1 MTMSMPIQRQSES
14 YHAFTDGPRFAR
26 DRVQRDLP
34 PGLAGLVSGG
44 PRISAGLNNPRGIR
58 HHADA
63 YEAPG
68 LFDKHGPYGSGVDS
82 YGHEAEPDFDPR
94 QYGDD
99 SPHGPE
105 PHVDEHGH
113 PLDVDEGSY
122 VEDLSGHGHPD
133 VAGFG
138 FGGYD
143 DYDPHS
149 VENLPPDYD
158 DQFGPHMASFTQARH
173 HEADGP
179 APALFTPML
188 FQPGERLDARSELL
202 GGEKAFVNDEPLGE
216 LAEGQHWVTGAAV
229 QPQVVPGWV
238 GHGYVPGHRVG
249 LPWRD
254 TVIPGTVTHLD
265 GQQVGIRWDD
275 GQHTTEEPADLRPL

>member
-1 MTMSMPIQRQSES
+1 MSMPIQRQSES
-14 YHAFTDGPRFAR
+14 YHAFTDGPRFAKDHTTR
-26 DRVQRDLP
+26 DMP
-34 PGLAGLVSGG
+34 PGLAGLISQG
-44 PRISAGLNNPRGIR
+44 PRISAGLNNPRGIQ

-63 YEAPG
+63 IGMPRMW
-68 LFDKHGPYGSGVDS
+68 DPYGSEGVDS
-82 YGHEAEPDFDPR
+82 YAHEAEPDHDPR
-94 QYGDD
+94 EYEDEE
-99 SPHGPE
+99 PRE
-105 PHVDEHGH
+105 PHVDQHGH
-113 PLDVDEGSY
+113 PMHVDEHSFR
-122 VEDLSGHGHPD
+122 EAPPQHPD

-158 DQFGPHMASFTQARH
+158 EQFGPHMASFIQARH

-179 APALFTPML
+179 APELFSPMM
-188 FQPGERLDARSELL
+188 FQPGDRLDARSSLL
-202 GGEKAFVNDEPLGE
+202 GGEKAFINDHPLSEGE
-216 LAEGQHWVTGAAV
+216 DWITAAAM

-254 TVIPGTVTHLD
+254 SVIPGTVTHLD
-265 GQQVGIRWDD
+265 GQQLGIRWDD
-275 GQHTTEEPADLRPL
+275 GQHSTEEPADLRPL